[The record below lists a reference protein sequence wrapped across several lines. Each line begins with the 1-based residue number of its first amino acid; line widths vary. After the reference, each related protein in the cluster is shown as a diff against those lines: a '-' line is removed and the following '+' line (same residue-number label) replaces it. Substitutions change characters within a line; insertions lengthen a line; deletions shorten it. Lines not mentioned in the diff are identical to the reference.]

1 MTHFGDSATLSRT
14 TPTEWLHVG
23 ARIGRL
29 VNTWADRHDLV
40 AYIGSKAAI
49 TQGAPALYT
58 PATSEVEVNTEIAF
72 AGATPEQIGDLTE
85 RSQQFEFPKGTGAI
99 FHEALHA
106 RFSTFD
112 ILQAQRD
119 LTPLEWEGFYLLEE
133 GRIEAFGVRLMPNNK
148 AFLRAC
154 ALGIV
159 LGDLSEVDAES
170 ISSVRGVAKL
180 MALSCA
186 RVHAGVLSNEDIEPL
201 TDIFDVIAP
210 KGLFAEL
217 RPLWTQFQI
226 LDPKFAL
233 PRMYDIAR
241 QWAEII
247 TKYSEEAGE
256 DAQSETGQP
265 SEGGEGGKGSEEARQ
280 IARQIM
286 GALAEAAESAEFEA
300 SAEAMEQQ
308 TAEENEEAVEQRAS
322 QAQSRKQAQQV
333 ASKVFSHASG
343 PSEVQRTSS
352 RLQSERL
359 PTPLER
365 ASAVRIGQALERAK
379 YRDRI
384 RTESASAT
392 PPGRLRTRAV
402 VQGKAQRAQGVMD
415 TTAPWNR
422 VQRKHVDDPNLTI
435 GVMVDISG
443 SMRSAMEPLA
453 SAAWILSEATRRVH
467 GRTAMVY
474 YGDDV
479 FPTLKAGQHLDK
491 VRVYSA
497 SDSTEEFGKAFQAL
511 DGALDLLN
519 GSGARLLVVVSDG
532 HYTSDQQQIAEDFVK
547 QCDRAGV
554 AVLWLGAG
562 HYGRNGERYCST
574 PSSSYVA
581 IGESVTDAADQIGR
595 LAQRALTTAGSR
607 V

>member
-14 TPTEWLHVG
+14 TPDEWLHVG

-29 VNTWADRHDLV
+29 VNQWAERHDLV

-58 PATSEVEVNTEIAF
+58 PATSEVEVNTDIAF
-72 AGATPEQIGDLTE
+72 PGATPEQIGDLTE
-85 RSQQFEFPKGTGAI
+85 RAQQFEFPKGTGAI

-112 ILQAQRD
+112 LHQAQRD
-119 LTPLEWEGFYLLEE
+119 LGDSLTWEGFYLLEE
-133 GRIEAFGVRLMPNNK
+133 GRIEAFGTRLMPSNK
-148 AFLRAC
+148 SFLRAC
-154 ALGIV
+154 ALEIV
-159 LGDLSEVDAES
+159 LGDMKDVDPES
-170 ISSVRGVAKL
+170 ISSVRGIAKL

-186 RVHAGVLSNEDIEPL
+186 RVQAGVLSPNDIRPL
-201 TDIFDVIAP
+201 TDIFDLVAP
-210 KGLFAEL
+210 KGLFEEL

-241 QWAEII
+241 KWAEIV
-247 TKYSEEAGE
+247 TKYAKEAGQ
-256 DAQSETGQP
+256 DAQSE
-265 SEGGEGGKGSEEARQ
+265 SGKGEPSDEARKV
-280 IARQIM
+280 ARQIM
-286 GALAEAAESAEFEA
+286 GALAEAAEATEFEA
-300 SAEAMEQQ
+300 TAEAMSQQ
-308 TAEENEEAVEQRAS
+308 TLEENEEIVEQRAS
-322 QAQSRKQAQQV
+322 QAEARKQAKKV
-333 ASKVFSHASG
+333 ANQVFSHSSG
-343 PSEVQRTSS
+343 PSGVKKTSS
-352 RLQSERL
+352 KLQEERL
-359 PTPLER
+359 PTALER
-365 ASAVRIGQALERAK
+365 ASAVRIAQALERAK
-379 YRDRI
+379 YRDRVRI
-384 RTESASAT
+384 EAESVT

-402 VQGKAQRAQGVMD
+402 VQGRAMRARGVMD

-453 SAAWILSEATRRVH
+453 SAAWILSESTRRVH

-532 HYTSDQQQIAEDFVK
+532 HYRSDQQRIVEEVMR

-562 HYGRNGERYCST
+562 HYGGNGERYCTT
-574 PSSSYVA
+574 PTSSYVPV
-581 IGESVTDAADQIGR
+581 GERVTDAADQIGR
-595 LAQRALTTAGSR
+595 LAERALTTAGSR
-607 V
+607 A

>member
-1 MTHFGDSATLSRT
+1 
-14 TPTEWLHVG
+14 
-23 ARIGRL
+23 
-29 VNTWADRHDLV
+29 
-40 AYIGSKAAI
+40 
-49 TQGAPALYT
+49 
-58 PATSEVEVNTEIAF
+58 
-72 AGATPEQIGDLTE
+72 
-85 RSQQFEFPKGTGAI
+85 
-99 FHEALHA
+99 
-106 RFSTFD
+106 
-112 ILQAQRD
+112 
-119 LTPLEWEGFYLLEE
+119 
-133 GRIEAFGVRLMPNNK
+133 
-148 AFLRAC
+148 
-154 ALGIV
+154 
-159 LGDLSEVDAES
+159 
-170 ISSVRGVAKL
+170 
-180 MALSCA
+180 
-186 RVHAGVLSNEDIEPL
+186 
-201 TDIFDVIAP
+201 
-210 KGLFAEL
+210 
-217 RPLWTQFQI
+217 
-226 LDPKFAL
+226 
-233 PRMYDIAR
+233 
-241 QWAEII
+241 
-247 TKYSEEAGE
+247 
-256 DAQSETGQP
+256 
-265 SEGGEGGKGSEEARQ
+265 
-280 IARQIM
+280 
-286 GALAEAAESAEFEA
+286 
-300 SAEAMEQQ
+300 
-308 TAEENEEAVEQRAS
+308 
-322 QAQSRKQAQQV
+322 
-333 ASKVFSHASG
+333 
-343 PSEVQRTSS
+343 
-352 RLQSERL
+352 
-359 PTPLER
+359 
-365 ASAVRIGQALERAK
+365 
-379 YRDRI
+379 
-384 RTESASAT
+384 
-392 PPGRLRTRAV
+392 
-402 VQGKAQRAQGVMD
+402 MD

-574 PSSSYVA
+574 PSSSYVS

>member
-14 TPTEWLHVG
+14 TPDEWLHVG

-29 VNTWADRHDLV
+29 VNQWAERHDLV

-58 PATSEVEVNTEIAF
+58 PATSEVEVNTDIAF
-72 AGATPEQIGDLTE
+72 PGATPEQIGDLTE
-85 RSQQFEFPKGTGAI
+85 RAQQFEFPKGTGAI

-112 ILQAQRD
+112 LLQAQRD
-119 LTPLEWEGFYLLEE
+119 LGDSLTWEGFYLLEE
-133 GRIEAFGVRLMPNNK
+133 GRIEAFGTRLMPSNK
-148 AFLRAC
+148 SFLRAC
-154 ALGIV
+154 ALEIV
-159 LGDLSEVDAES
+159 LGDLKEVEAES
-170 ISSVRGVAKL
+170 ISSVRGIAKL

-186 RVHAGVLSNEDIEPL
+186 RVQAGVLTSDDIRPL

-210 KGLFAEL
+210 KGLFEEL
-217 RPLWTQFQI
+217 RALWTQFQI

-241 QWAEII
+241 KWAEIV
-247 TKYSEEAGE
+247 TRYAEEAGQ
-256 DAQSETGQP
+256 DAQSESGKG
-265 SEGGEGGKGSEEARQ
+265 EGGEGSEGSEQARQ
-280 IARQIM
+280 MARQIM
-286 GALAEAAESAEFEA
+286 GALAEAAESTEFEA
-300 SAEAMEQQ
+300 TAEAMEQQ
-308 TAEENEEAVEQRAS
+308 TIEENEEIVEQRAS
-322 QAQSRKQAQQV
+322 QAEVRKQAKKIATQV
-333 ASKVFSHASG
+333 FAHASG
-343 PSEVQRTSS
+343 PSGVKKTSS
-352 RLQSERL
+352 RLMAERL
-359 PTPLER
+359 PTAIER

-402 VQGKAQRAQGVMD
+402 VQGRAMRARGVMD

-532 HYTSDQQQIAEDFVK
+532 HYTAEQQRVAENVVK

-562 HYGRNGERYCST
+562 HYGGNGERYCST
-574 PSSSYVA
+574 PTSSYVPV
-581 IGESVTDAADQIGR
+581 GERVTDAADEIGR

-607 V
+607 A

>member
-1 MTHFGDSATLSRT
+1 MTHFGASAPLSRT

-29 VNTWADRHDLV
+29 VNQWADRTDLV
-40 AYIGSKAAI
+40 AYVGSKAAI
-49 TQGAPALYT
+49 TQGAPALFT
-58 PATSEVEVNTEIAF
+58 PATGEVEVNTDIAF

-112 ILQAQRD
+112 IRQAQLD
-119 LTPLEWEGFYLLEE
+119 LDSLEWEGFFLMEE

-148 AFLRAC
+148 PFLRAC

-159 LGDLSEVDAES
+159 LGDLTDVDPRTLT
-170 ISSVRGVAKL
+170 SVRGMAKL
-180 MALSCA
+180 MAISYA
-186 RVHAGVLSNEDIEPL
+186 RIQAGVLSYDDIAPL
-201 TDIFDVIAP
+201 AEILEAVAP
-210 KGLFAEL
+210 KGLHEEL

-226 LDPKFAL
+226 LDPRVAL
-233 PRMYDIAR
+233 PRMYDLAR
-241 QWAEII
+241 KWAEIVS
-247 TKYSEEAGE
+247 KYAEEAGE
-256 DAQSETGQP
+256 DAQSETGG
-265 SEGGEGGKGSEEARQ
+265 EGGEGGEGGPSEETKQLARQ
-280 IARQIM
+280 IVQAI
-286 GALAEAAESAEFEA
+286 AEAAEETEFQA
-300 SAEAMEQQ
+300 TAEALDQQLTEEQQ
-308 TAEENEEAVEQRAS
+308 EDIENRS
-322 QAQSRKQAQQV
+322 RQADARKQAREI

-343 PSEVQRTSS
+343 PSGVKKTSS
-352 RLQSERL
+352 RLNEERL
-359 PTPLER
+359 ATPLER
-365 ASAVRIGQALERAK
+365 ASAVRIAQALERAK
-379 YRDRI
+379 YRDRV
-384 RTESASAT
+384 RVESASAT
-392 PPGRLRTRAV
+392 PPGRLRTRSV
-402 VQGKAQRAQGVMD
+402 VQGQAMRNRGVMD
-415 TTAPWNR
+415 TSAPWNR

-443 SMRSAMEPLA
+443 SMRDAMQPLA

-491 VRVYSA
+491 VRVYTA
-497 SDSTEEFGKAFQAL
+497 GDSTEEFGKAFQAL

-532 HYTSDQQQIAEDFVK
+532 HYRSDQTRIAEDIVK

-562 HYGRNGERYCST
+562 HYGDNGQRYCST
-574 PSSSYVA
+574 SSSSYVR
-581 IGESVTDAADQIGR
+581 IGESVTDAADQVGR
-595 LAQRALTTAGSR
+595 LAERALTNAGSR

>member
-14 TPTEWLHVG
+14 TPTEWLSVG
-23 ARIGRL
+23 ARVGRL
-29 VNTWADRHDLV
+29 VNQWAERHDLV
-40 AYIGSKAAI
+40 AYIGDQAGSA
-49 TQGAPALYT
+49 QGAPALFT
-58 PATSEVEVNTEIAF
+58 PATGEVEVNTNIAF
-72 AGATPEQIGDLTE
+72 PGATPEQIGDLTE
-85 RSQQFEFPKGTGAI
+85 RVQQFEFPKGTGAI

-112 ILQAQRD
+112 IMQAQRD
-119 LTPLEWEGFYLLEE
+119 LNGLEWEGFYLLEE
-133 GRIEAFGVRLMPNNK
+133 GRIEAFGVRLMPQNK

-159 LGDLSEVDAES
+159 LGDLKDVEAES
-170 ISSVRGVAKL
+170 ISSVRGIAKL

-186 RVHAGVLSNEDIEPL
+186 RVQAGVLTNEDIEPL

-210 KGLFAEL
+210 KGLFEEL

-233 PRMYDIAR
+233 PRMYDLAR
-241 QWAEII
+241 KWAEIVS
-247 TKYSEEAGE
+247 KYAEEAGE
-256 DAQSETGQP
+256 DAQSESGKG
-265 SEGGEGGKGSEEARQ
+265 EGGEGSEGNEEARQ
-280 IARQIM
+280 IAQQIM
-286 GALAEAAESAEFEA
+286 GALAEAAESTEFEA
-300 SAEAMEQQ
+300 TAEAMDQQ
-308 TAEENEEAVEQRAS
+308 TAEENEEVVQSRAS
-322 QAQSRKQAQQV
+322 QAQARKQSQKV
-333 ASKVFSHASG
+333 ANQVFSHASG
-343 PSEVQRTSS
+343 PSGVKKTSS
-352 RLQSERL
+352 RLMAERL
-359 PTPLER
+359 PSPIER

-402 VQGKAQRAQGVMD
+402 VQGRAMRARGVMD

-532 HYTSDQQQIAEDFVK
+532 HYRGDQQQIADDIVR

-554 AVLWLGAG
+554 AVLWLGVGA
-562 HYGRNGERYCST
+562 YGKNGERYCTT
-574 PSSSYVA
+574 PSSSYVPV
-581 IGESVTDAADQIGR
+581 GESVTDAADQIGR